1 MLLVWDKIVFE
12 KIDCDVGLYFVN
24 VLLKGVADDFVWLVQ
39 ECMGL
44 MKIVS
49 GVLCGKNSQE
59 CTPDGMC
66 LGVLL
71 GDFYLPI
78 PK

>member
-1 MLLVWDKIVFE
+1 MILFE
-12 KIDCDVGLYFVN
+12 
-24 VLLKGVADDFVWLVQ
+24 LVQ